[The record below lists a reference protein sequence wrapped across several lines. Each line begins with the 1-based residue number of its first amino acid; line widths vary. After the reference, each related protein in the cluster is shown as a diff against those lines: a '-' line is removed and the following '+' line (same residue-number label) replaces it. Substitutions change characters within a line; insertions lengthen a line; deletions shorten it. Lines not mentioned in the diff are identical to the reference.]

1 MALVAH
7 VRRHM
12 AGGII
17 DLLGIS
23 LFRESSLNVSFVRI
37 PSDEILRSQAKTPN
51 GFCHVSPGGAGANA
65 VAAAVVAVI
74 AVTFS
79 IAVATRTQRD
89 DGMRGLGC
97 SRHPVQVL

>member
-17 DLLGIS
+17 DLIGIS

-51 GFCHVSPGGAGANA
+51 GFCHDRGGAGANA
-65 VAAAVVAVI
+65 VAAAVVAIV